1 MAQVKDSKS
10 EAQVLKEAV
19 NKIQKMYG
27 LRVASTHRIQAF
39 FYKVKISQFEFYLTC
54 GISKNG
60 TWYKLRSTEDLKRTR
75 SVSKLLNHFGKSV
88 KDATIKAYDF
98 FNTLQVE
105 VEGVFTKTF
114 SQTEVHGYTAY
125 EADGMN
131 ILDVLKIA

>member
-19 NKIQKMYG
+19 SKIQKMYG

-54 GISKNG
+54 GASKNG
-60 TWYKLRSTEDLKRTR
+60 TWYKLRSTEDLKKSR
-75 SVSKLLNHFGKSV
+75 SISKLLKHFGKVVSE
-88 KDATIKAYDF
+88 ATIKANDF

-105 VEGVFTKTF
+105 VEGVFAKTF
-114 SQTEVHGYTAY
+114 TQTQVHGRLAY
-125 EADGMN
+125 EAEGLN
-131 ILDVLKIA
+131 ILDVIQIA